1 MGHHHHHGRQGQ
13 DKQGVLYASLAAT
26 VVFVFAEAGAGYWSG
41 SLALIADAF
50 HNFTD
55 AFGLGLAAVAYYFQ
69 SRPSSPRKTYGYKR
83 SGVLA
88 AFVNALTL
96 VVMAVVVF
104 WESYRRLRTPE
115 PIAA

>member
-1 MGHHHHHGRQGQ
+1 MGHHHHHDQAQG
-13 DKQGVLYASLAAT
+13 KQGVLYASLAAT
-26 VVFVFAEAGAGYWSG
+26 LIFVAAEACAGYWSG

-69 SRPSSPRKTYGYKR
+69 SRPGSSRKTYGYKR

-88 AFVNALTL
+88 AFINALTL
-96 VVMAVVVF
+96 VVLAV
-104 WESYRRLRTPE
+104 
-115 PIAA
+115 